1 MTLFFADLV
10 REACWG
16 VGAGDLALGGALR
29 GHRRFADAVPPGARF
44 PYVILSLSHPD
55 EWEAGEG
62 EIGSGD
68 TLLRLPS
75 ASSNGGAAVVFSA
88 GLKTVALAVH
98 ADLLAAQAAALA
110 GAATADHDHDAA
122 YQPLDA
128 DLSAIAGLATTAFG
142 RGHLALADAAAL
154 RGHAGLGTMATQS
167 AGAVAISGGAV
178 HGLSGLTVAGFMANV
193 VGSGATLTLFD
204 NDVGR
209 INRLI
214 AGADAGGA
222 FLNSTYSSGGTGDL
236 RIQCIGA
243 TVATFL
249 TGGGMIVNG
258 ALTHQGHEAGW
269 RDLPRVT
276 GGIERGKVCA
286 ATADLT
292 VPAGAAAGATYRVY
306 NDSGG
311 AITLTPGSGL
321 TLRLAG
327 SAATG
332 ARTLAGRGFA
342 TIWFN
347 AADEAIVCGSGVS

>member
-44 PYVILSLSHPD
+44 PYVILSLSHPA

-68 TLLRLPS
+68 TLVRMPA
-75 ASSNGGAAVVFSA
+75 ASSNGGAAVAFSA

-98 ADLLAAQAAALA
+98 AELLAAQAAALED
-110 GAATADHDHDAA
+110 AAPADHDHDAA

-154 RGHAGLGTMATQS
+154 RGHAGLGTMALQN
-167 AGAVAISGGAV
+167 AGAVAISGGTV
-178 HGLSGLTVAGFMANV
+178 HGLTGLTFAGDIANI

-204 NDVGR
+204 NDASR

-214 AGADAGGA
+214 AGADADGA
-222 FLNSTYSSGGTGDL
+222 FLKSTYSSGGTGDL
-236 RIQCIGA
+236 RIQCVGA

-249 TGGGMIVNG
+249 TGGGMTLNG
-258 ALTHQGHEAGW
+258 ALTHQGYEAGW
-269 RDLPRVT
+269 RDLPKVT
-276 GGIERGKVCA
+276 GGIERGKMFA
-286 ATADLT
+286 ATGGLT
-292 VPAGAAAGATYRVY
+292 VAAGASAGAAYHVY

-327 SAATG
+327 SATAG
-332 ARTLAGRGFA
+332 VRTLAARGFA
-342 TIWFN
+342 LIWFN
-347 AADEAIVCGSGVS
+347 AADEAIVSGAGVS